1 MKNTFLI
8 ACLIGAATTANAQM
22 QIATLSHEG
31 EIKTFYG
38 GNALKDA
45 HDSAVS
51 GDVITLSAG
60 SFNAV
65 NFTKPITVRGAGM
78 GIKLSENDSSYT
90 APTIIMGD
98 FNIEANADS
107 LSHFVLEGII
117 NDNKVTFSKVANAQ
131 LIRCNLLDV
140 YYNGFSSTTDNLAA
154 ANFANTTLFNC
165 YINGSLTSSAVHIS
179 NITFHATSSYIRD
192 FDVCYSKTNIFQF
205 TNSIIDN
212 NDIHTADHSSFFNC
226 ILIQRGTGKGSLES
240 SSIAFNS
247 LWVGAHAANPFNKS
261 STTAHSNYISPN
273 DSVFVPGTFYQ
284 LTDEAK
290 KYLGADGTEVGI
302 YGGNVPF
309 NPTPTIPQI
318 TKFNVASKT
327 SADGKLS
334 VDITVA
340 QPE

>member
-1 MKNTFLI
+1 MKKAFFV
-8 ACLIGAATTANAQM
+8 ACLIGAATSTANAQS

-38 GNALKDA
+38 GNALIDA
-45 HDSAVS
+45 HESAVS

-65 NFTKPITVRGAGM
+65 DFTKPITVRGAGM
-78 GIKLSENDSSYT
+78 GIKVSENDSNYT
-90 APTIIMGD
+90 APTIILGD
-98 FNIEANADS
+98 FNIDANADS
-107 LSHFVLEGII
+107 ASYFVLEGVI
-117 NDNKVTFSKVANAQ
+117 NENEVTLSGVNNAQ
-131 LIRCNLLDV
+131 LIRCNLHDV
-140 YYNGFSSTTDNLAA
+140 FYSGGKRV
-154 ANFANTTLFNC
+154 FANTTLFNC
-165 YINGSLTSSAVHIS
+165 YINGSLGTNGNTNTTLSA
-179 NITFHATSSYIRD
+179 TASYIRD
-192 FDVCYSKTNIFQF
+192 FYGDYSKTNAFQF
-205 TNSIIDN
+205 TNSIIDSN
-212 NDIHTADHSSFFNC
+212 NMYNAYHSSFFNC
-226 ILIQRGTGKGSLES
+226 ILIQREASKTSLPPN
-240 SSIAFNS
+240 SIAFNS
-247 LWVGAHAANPFNKS
+247 LWVGGHKANPFNIS
-261 STTAHSNYISPN
+261 SATAHSNYISPN

>member
-8 ACLIGAATTANAQM
+8 ACLIGAATTANAQS

-38 GNALKDA
+38 GNALIDA
-45 HDSAVS
+45 HESAVS

-65 NFTKPITVRGAGM
+65 DFTKPITVRGAGM
-78 GIKLSENDSSYT
+78 GIKLSESDSSYT
-90 APTIIMGD
+90 APTIILGD
-98 FNIEANADS
+98 FKIDANADS
-107 LSHFVLEGII
+107 ANHFVLEGII
-117 NDNKVTFSKVANAQ
+117 NENEVTFSQVNNAQ
-131 LIRCNLLDV
+131 LIRCNLHDV
-140 YYNGFSSTTDNLAA
+140 VYIYNSGTAV
-154 ANFANTTLFNC
+154 FANTTLFNC
-165 YINGSLTSSAVHIS
+165 YINGLLRTNGNTNTTLS
-179 NITFHATSSYIRD
+179 ATSSYIKNFYCD
-192 FDVCYSKTNIFQF
+192 NSDTNAFQF
-205 TNSIIDN
+205 TNSIIDSN
-212 NDIHTADHSSFFNC
+212 NMYNAYHSSFFNC
-226 ILIQRGTGKGSLES
+226 ILIQRGTSETSLPQNS
-240 SSIAFNS
+240 VAFNS
-247 LWVGAHAANPFNKS
+247 LWVGGHTANPFNIS
-261 STTAHSNYISPN
+261 SATAHSNYISPN